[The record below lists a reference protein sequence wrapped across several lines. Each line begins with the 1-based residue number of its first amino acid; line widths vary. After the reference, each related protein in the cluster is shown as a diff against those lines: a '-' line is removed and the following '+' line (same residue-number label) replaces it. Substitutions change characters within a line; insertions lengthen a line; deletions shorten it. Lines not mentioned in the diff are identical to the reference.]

1 VNVSDVVVILVAQ
14 ESMAMKLQLVFD
26 EKPRRGG
33 GNGVSGRIAKVLYQQ
48 GIDVSSLIY
57 DEALDFIV
65 EGDFFS
71 ATERLRMLYTLNPTD
86 TEALILLSKTLA
98 ARKNWQEAKHY
109 LDIAVESGA
118 RVPKNIDDFIEQ
130 GLIRDLHN
138 ADVERKRALA
148 RDRKEIKLL
157 KKELRKIR
165 STNSALNSK
174 TSYLTEKLNNAY
186 YMCVTIAGIS
196 LAVVFHFIIQNSGTT
211 RNAQTQET
219 EQTAIVE
226 QVDPIP
232 AKTPAEQPK
241 EQVQNQA
248 DLQPSA
254 EPIQEVE
261 PEPVVAPR
269 PVINNPQKKYPI
281 VHIIRPGESL
291 GKIAEK
297 YYKNHRLWK
306 KISTHND
313 IEPSKLRVGQQI
325 EIPNPE

>member
-1 VNVSDVVVILVAQ
+1 VNVSNAVVILVAQ

-33 GNGVSGRIAKVLYQQ
+33 GNGASGRIAKVLYQQ

-98 ARKNWQEAKHY
+98 ARKNWQESKHY

-118 RVPKNIDDFIEQ
+118 RVPQNIEDFIEQ

-196 LAVVFHFIIQNSGTT
+196 LAVVFHFIIQNSGSP
-211 RNAQTQET
+211 RNTAQQNVQVPET
-219 EQTAIVE
+219 V
-226 QVDPIP
+226 QVAP
-232 AKTPAEQPK
+232 TPP
-241 EQVQNQA
+241 
-248 DLQPSA
+248 QPSEEVQVA
-254 EPIQEVE
+254 PTPVEPSEEPIQEIQKK
-261 PEPVVAPR
+261 PEDLPR

-281 VHIIRPGESL
+281 IHTIRPGESL

-306 KISTHND
+306 RISVHND
-313 IEPSKLRVGQQI
+313 IKPSKLRVGQQI
-325 EIPNPE
+325 EIPAPE